1 MTTNHRP
8 RPEKPNYSVERK
20 PHVRPSAASES
31 PAGAAPLLGSVFD
44 ELGQEIVAGIHS
56 PGSQFTL
63 QSISERFGISR
74 TVARE
79 TMRALEHVGLVASSR
94 RIGITVLEQQHWALF
109 DPAVISWRL
118 AAESQRPAQLSS
130 LNELRMAVEPVAA
143 RHAAEHA
150 TAAQRAEILEL
161 ADKLQRLAKKA
172 ATPDPDSAGA
182 ADAET
187 AAEAGAGAD
196 GAGATDAGAGVAAE
210 FLETDLRFHSL
221 LLEASGNEMFA
232 ALVPVF
238 FAVHSGKTVFGVE
251 ADKPVANTLDLHQE
265 LAHYVHDGDG
275 IHAERTSHALLHE
288 VARSLS

>member
-1 MTTNHRP
+1 
-8 RPEKPNYSVERK
+8 
-20 PHVRPSAASES
+20 
-31 PAGAAPLLGSVFD
+31 
-44 ELGQEIVAGIHS
+44 
-56 PGSQFTL
+56 
-63 QSISERFGISR
+63 
-74 TVARE
+74 
-79 TMRALEHVGLVASSR
+79 MRALEHVGLVASSR

-172 ATPDPDSAGA
+172 AAPDAAGEAGA

-187 AAEAGAGAD
+187 AAEAGADGPGGAD
-196 GAGATDAGAGVAAE
+196 SAGVAAE

>member
-1 MTTNHRP
+1 
-8 RPEKPNYSVERK
+8 
-20 PHVRPSAASES
+20 
-31 PAGAAPLLGSVFD
+31 
-44 ELGQEIVAGIHS
+44 
-56 PGSQFTL
+56 
-63 QSISERFGISR
+63 
-74 TVARE
+74 
-79 TMRALEHVGLVASSR
+79 MRALEHVGLVASSR

-118 AAESQRPAQLSS
+118 AAEHQRPAQLSS

-172 ATPDPDSAGA
+172 AAPDAAGAGGAGA

-187 AAEAGAGAD
+187 ATDAAGEAGAD
-196 GAGATDAGAGVAAE
+196 GPGGADSAGVAAE

>member
-8 RPEKPNYSVERK
+8 RPQKPNYSVERK

-31 PAGAAPLLGSVFD
+31 ASGAAPLLGSVFD
-44 ELGQEIVAGIHS
+44 ELGQEIVAGTHS

-63 QSISERFGISR
+63 RSICERFGISR

-118 AAESQRPAQLSS
+118 AAENQRPAQLSS

-172 ATPDPDSAGA
+172 ATPDADSAGA

-187 AAEAGAGAD
+187 AAEAGADGPGGAD
-196 GAGATDAGAGVAAE
+196 SAGVAAE

>member
-1 MTTNHRP
+1 
-8 RPEKPNYSVERK
+8 
-20 PHVRPSAASES
+20 
-31 PAGAAPLLGSVFD
+31 
-44 ELGQEIVAGIHS
+44 
-56 PGSQFTL
+56 
-63 QSISERFGISR
+63 
-74 TVARE
+74 
-79 TMRALEHVGLVASSR
+79 MRALEHVGLVASSR

-118 AAESQRPAQLSS
+118 AAESQRPAQLAS

-172 ATPDPDSAGA
+172 AAPDAAG
-182 ADAET
+182 E
-187 AAEAGAGAD
+187 AGAD
-196 GAGATDAGAGVAAE
+196 GPGGADSAGVAAE

>member
-1 MTTNHRP
+1 
-8 RPEKPNYSVERK
+8 
-20 PHVRPSAASES
+20 
-31 PAGAAPLLGSVFD
+31 
-44 ELGQEIVAGIHS
+44 
-56 PGSQFTL
+56 
-63 QSISERFGISR
+63 
-74 TVARE
+74 
-79 TMRALEHVGLVASSR
+79 MRALEHVGLVASSR

-118 AAESQRPAQLSS
+118 AAEHQRPAQLSS

-172 ATPDPDSAGA
+172 AAPDAAG
-182 ADAET
+182 E
-187 AAEAGAGAD
+187 AGAD
-196 GAGATDAGAGVAAE
+196 GPGGADSAGVAAE

>member
-1 MTTNHRP
+1 
-8 RPEKPNYSVERK
+8 
-20 PHVRPSAASES
+20 
-31 PAGAAPLLGSVFD
+31 
-44 ELGQEIVAGIHS
+44 
-56 PGSQFTL
+56 
-63 QSISERFGISR
+63 
-74 TVARE
+74 
-79 TMRALEHVGLVASSR
+79 MRALEHVGLVASSR

-187 AAEAGAGAD
+187 AAEAGAGAGAD
-196 GAGATDAGAGVAAE
+196 GAGATDTGAGAGVAAE

-238 FAVHSGKTVFGVE
+238 FAIHSGKTVFGGD
-251 ADKPVANTLDLHQE
+251 ADKPVANPLDLHQE

>member
-1 MTTNHRP
+1 
-8 RPEKPNYSVERK
+8 
-20 PHVRPSAASES
+20 
-31 PAGAAPLLGSVFD
+31 
-44 ELGQEIVAGIHS
+44 
-56 PGSQFTL
+56 
-63 QSISERFGISR
+63 
-74 TVARE
+74 
-79 TMRALEHVGLVASSR
+79 MRALEHVGLVASSR

-109 DPAVISWRL
+109 DPAIISWRL
-118 AAESQRPAQLSS
+118 AAESQRPAQLAS

-161 ADKLQRLAKKA
+161 ADKLQSLAKKA
-172 ATPDPDSAGA
+172 AAPDPGGAGA
-182 ADAET
+182 ADA
-187 AAEAGAGAD
+187 GAD
-196 GAGATDAGAGVAAE
+196 GPGGADSAGVAAE

-238 FAVHSGKTVFGVE
+238 FAVHSGRTVFGVE

>member
-8 RPEKPNYSVERK
+8 RPQKPNYSVERK

-31 PAGAAPLLGSVFD
+31 ASGAAPLLGSVFD
-44 ELGQEIVAGIHS
+44 ELGQEIVAGTHS

-63 QSISERFGISR
+63 RSICERFGISR

-118 AAESQRPAQLSS
+118 AAENQRPAQLSS

-172 ATPDPDSAGA
+172 AAPDAAG
-182 ADAET
+182 E
-187 AAEAGAGAD
+187 AGAD
-196 GAGATDAGAGVAAE
+196 GPGGADSAGVAAE

>member
-8 RPEKPNYSVERK
+8 RPQKPNYSVERK

-31 PAGAAPLLGSVFD
+31 ASGAAPLLGSVFD
-44 ELGQEIVAGIHS
+44 ELGQEIVAGTHS

-63 QSISERFGISR
+63 QSICERFGISR

-118 AAESQRPAQLSS
+118 AAENQRPAQLSS

-172 ATPDPDSAGA
+172 AAPDAAG
-182 ADAET
+182 E
-187 AAEAGAGAD
+187 AGAD
-196 GAGATDAGAGVAAE
+196 GPGGADSAGVAAE

>member
-1 MTTNHRP
+1 M
-8 RPEKPNYSVERK
+8 
-20 PHVRPSAASES
+20 RPSAASES

-118 AAESQRPAQLSS
+118 AAGSQRPAQLSS

-196 GAGATDAGAGVAAE
+196 GAGATDTGAGAGVAAE

-238 FAVHSGKTVFGVE
+238 FAIHSGKTVFGVD

>member
-1 MTTNHRP
+1 
-8 RPEKPNYSVERK
+8 
-20 PHVRPSAASES
+20 
-31 PAGAAPLLGSVFD
+31 
-44 ELGQEIVAGIHS
+44 
-56 PGSQFTL
+56 
-63 QSISERFGISR
+63 
-74 TVARE
+74 
-79 TMRALEHVGLVASSR
+79 MRALEHVGLVASSR

-118 AAESQRPAQLSS
+118 AAESQRPAQLAS

-161 ADKLQRLAKKA
+161 ADKLQHLAKKA
-172 ATPDPDSAGA
+172 ATPDPGGAGA

-187 AAEAGAGAD
+187 AADAAGEVGAD
-196 GAGATDAGAGVAAE
+196 GPGGADSAGVAAE

>member
-1 MTTNHRP
+1 
-8 RPEKPNYSVERK
+8 
-20 PHVRPSAASES
+20 
-31 PAGAAPLLGSVFD
+31 
-44 ELGQEIVAGIHS
+44 
-56 PGSQFTL
+56 
-63 QSISERFGISR
+63 
-74 TVARE
+74 
-79 TMRALEHVGLVASSR
+79 MRALEHVGLVASSR

-118 AAESQRPAQLSS
+118 AAENQRPAQLSS

-172 ATPDPDSAGA
+172 AAPDAAGEAGA
-182 ADAET
+182 ADAE
-187 AAEAGAGAD
+187 AGAD
-196 GAGATDAGAGVAAE
+196 GPGGADSAGVAAE